1 MNLSFIITTYARSG
15 THFLQGLLRSTGLAD
30 AHEVHKRPDFT
41 GNLPR
46 DFENM
51 EEDLWVGYDRAA
63 SQRHFG
69 CFIHAHDMCFLD
81 YLVDTGKVDIHNIRW
96 ISLVRLNKLNQ
107 ALSYIIAN
115 EKTQLWHLLNENDYT
130 AVPEYTQFDD
140 ISKEHLYFYV
150 MRCFLADQIWDRFY
164 RDHSIQP
171 HQLFYEHFLAE
182 CTWKQTVAGIFDY
195 LGVSYDKHLL
205 NPRPQ
210 TKKFGGERVHPLIEE
225 TKRELS
231 PLLDLRCLPH
241 L

>member
-41 GNLPR
+41 GNIPQ

-51 EEDLWVGYDRAA
+51 ETDLRGGYERAV
-63 SQRHFG
+63 SQKHFG
-69 CFIHAHDMCFLD
+69 CFVHAHDMCFID
-81 YLVDTGKVDIHNIRW
+81 YLIAKGALNIHDMKW
-96 ISLVRLNKLNQ
+96 ISLVRLNKLRQ
-107 ALSYIIAN
+107 ALSYIIAE

-130 AVPEYTQFDD
+130 AVPDYSEFKD

-150 MRCFLADQIWDRFY
+150 MRCFLADQIWEAFY

-171 HQLFYEHFLAE
+171 HQLYYEHFLAE
-182 CTWKQTVAGIFDY
+182 ETWKQAVADIFDY
-195 LGVSYDKHLL
+195 LDVSYDMNLL
-205 NPRPQ
+205 SPYAM
-210 TKKFGGERVHPLIEE
+210 TKKFGGEALHPLIVQ
-225 TKRELS
+225 TKQELS
-231 PLLDLRCLPH
+231 PLLELRCLPH